1 MTKSLTSIARKPVN
15 RRTLLKGT
23 AAAGAMGLSV
33 KMPGAVRA
41 QDTLQIAFSVPG
53 LNFPF
58 FVHMMQ
64 LAEEHAESLGVEFI
78 PLDGQQQGA
87 PSSAKQTADLEA
99 MIVQGIS
106 GVVISPNDVAA
117 LAPAIE
123 AVMEAGIPVV
133 TVDRNVTD
141 VETTRISIAPR
152 ACPPG
157 NCSIVAAM
165 RPSLIAMSAS
175 GNASKPMTGMS
186 SPFAS
191 ATSAAPK
198 AMSSFAHTIASGSG
212 LAASEDST
220 TFTASARAK
229 FAV

>member
-1 MTKSLTSIARKPVN
+1 MFITRGQCSKFSQTLVRRCKMTVARIARHWKSSLYPRPGQEVQMTKSLTSIARKPVN

-141 VETTRISIAPR
+141 VET
-152 ACPPG
+152 
-157 NCSIVAAM
+157 
-165 RPSLIAMSAS
+165 
-175 GNASKPMTGMS
+175 
-186 SPFAS
+186 
-191 ATSAAPK
+191 
-198 AMSSFAHTIASGSG
+198 
-212 LAASEDST
+212 
-220 TFTASARAK
+220 
-229 FAV
+229 